1 MAAQDKSLYEIFDI
15 RSNDGQKLV
24 NLIGGVVSFSYFEN
38 ILSPMI
44 TAQVII
50 SNTGNTVV
58 DGDKEISSIY
68 NGLSLIHI

>member
-44 TAQVII
+44 
-50 SNTGNTVV
+50 
-58 DGDKEISSIY
+58 
-68 NGLSLIHI
+68 LSLIHI